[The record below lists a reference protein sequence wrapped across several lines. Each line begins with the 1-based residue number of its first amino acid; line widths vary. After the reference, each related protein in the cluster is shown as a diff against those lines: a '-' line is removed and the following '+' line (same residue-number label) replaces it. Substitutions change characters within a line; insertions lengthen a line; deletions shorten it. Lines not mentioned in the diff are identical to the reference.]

1 MSDFVLRTAT
11 IDDAPLIVEMLRD
24 LANYEKVPENGF
36 RLTQEMV
43 LRDMFGAA
51 CHCHLAFEDRQ
62 AAGIVTWY
70 WTYKSFRGQR
80 GLYVEDL
87 YVKPQFRGRGL
98 GRRFLVDLA
107 ARARAAGGHMEWRVL
122 DWNAPAIAFYESLG
136 ARLVP
141 EWVDCRLEDAALE
154 KLTPLEAKT

>member
-1 MSDFVLRTAT
+1 MSSFLLRAAT
-11 IDDAPLIVEMLRD
+11 PDDAPLILEMLRD
-24 LANYEKVPENGF
+24 LAIYEKVPENGF
-36 RLTQEMV
+36 GLTQDMV

-51 CHCHLAFEDRQ
+51 CHCDLAFDGRE
-62 AAGIVTWY
+62 AAGIVTWF
-70 WTYKSFRGQR
+70 WTYKSFHGRR

-98 GRRFLVDLA
+98 GRRFLTELA
-107 ARARAAGGHMEWRVL
+107 GRTRAVGGHMEWRVL

-141 EWVDCRLEDAALE
+141 QWVDCRLEGEALE
-154 KLTPLEAKT
+154 ALAS

>member
-1 MSDFVLRTAT
+1 MSDFLLRTAT
-11 IDDAPLIVEMLRD
+11 ANDAPLILEMLRE
-24 LANYEKVPENGF
+24 LAVYEKVPESGF
-36 RLTQEMV
+36 GLTQDIV

-51 CHCHLAFEDRQ
+51 CHCDLAFDGRD
-62 AAGIVTWY
+62 AAGIVTWF
-70 WTYKSFRGQR
+70 WTYKSFRGRR
-80 GLYVEDL
+80 GIYVEDL

-107 ARARAAGGHMEWRVL
+107 GRAHAAGGHMEWQVL

-141 EWVDCRLEDAALE
+141 QCVNCRLEGEALE
-154 KLTPLEAKT
+154 ALAS